1 MIVVDCSTL
10 VFFLADDGPTGHRVR
25 ERITKED
32 RLAAPHLIDYEIMS
46 ALLGLAR
53 GRRGGKPKLNE
64 KQLRKALATYRD
76 LPIDR
81 HETLIL
87 WERIQ
92 VLSSNLSTYDAQYVA
107 LTESLGV
114 TLITNDARIGRS
126 GAARCEIETFAVSPT
141 G

>member
-1 MIVVDCSTL
+1 LIVVDCSTL
-10 VFFLADDGPTGHRVR
+10 VFFLADDSPTGHGAR

-87 WERIQ
+87 WER
-92 VLSSNLSTYDAQYVA
+92 VRALSGNLSTYDAQYVA
-107 LTESLGV
+107 LAESLGV
-114 TLITNDARIGRS
+114 PLVTSDARIAKS
-126 GAARCEIETFAVSPT
+126 GAARCNVETFMANST
-141 G
+141 A